1 VVEVVEEMMHL
12 VVENPTEVGVGVVNS
27 EVGVIRLVEEEG
39 SQNLVREHQGLKT
52 CFFFISCRRTSG
64 QKVIW
69 CRNTL

>member
-1 VVEVVEEMMHL
+1 MVEEMMHL

-52 CFFFISCRRTSG
+52 CFFFIS
-64 QKVIW
+64 
-69 CRNTL
+69 